1 MLRPTAF
8 FDSSQW
14 SADRARDWLSRGVS
28 LDLTDD
34 ARLAIGPPQVIEAD
48 LLFPGPNKAWCLIA
62 GCGLQV
68 LVIQAFQV
76 LPNQQEQVI
85 ATQLVT
91 PFRSEAE
98 HALQHLPFR
107 GTVTHDQTIE
117 LKSGWELSRLDDNGQ
132 QFVIGHYPR
141 RASAD
146 CVASLLGAG
155 KHKQTY
161 SVRLVEP
168 LPVMV
173 SDIGEWE
180 LWRRDDGGNAF
191 LVTRHLTRGHAQ
203 MQLEALEAEPR
214 HKQVYWLVHAPR

>member
-14 SADRARDWLSRGVS
+14 SADIANDWSASVARIELGADAQAALGSPAEEDLAVSYRAW
-28 LDLTDD
+28 
-34 ARLAIGPPQVIEAD
+34 RLEA
-48 LLFPGPNKAWCLIA
+48 P
-62 GCGLQV
+62 CGLQL
-68 LVIQAFQV
+68 LV
-76 LPNQQEQVI
+76 EQSARGDTVDF
-85 ATQLVT
+85 TNLYLR
-91 PFRSEAE
+91 FRSELD
-98 HALQHLPFR
+98 HALMHLPSSR
-107 GTVTHDQTIE
+107 CSDTAAVVE
-117 LKSGWELSRLDDNGQ
+117 LDSGWELSRLDDNGQ
-132 QFVIGHYPR
+132 QFVIGRYPR

-146 CVASLLGAG
+146 CMASFLGAG

-173 SDIGEWE
+173 SDVGEWE
-180 LWRRDDGGNAF
+180 LWRRDDSGNAF

-214 HKQVYWLVHAPR
+214 HKQDYWLEHRPRNDDGGAHR